1 MDDTTRYELR
11 LSLLWRAVF
20 IGAAIM
26 SFGLVIDAFETGDAF
41 AIGAS
46 LAFFGFGG
54 LVMLKVMLR
63 NSGVIEL
70 RDDGLL
76 IDCYLTTGFV
86 PWSDL
91 ESARA
96 VRAMGVPYLG
106 LSTRDADAY
115 IRSREQLSELRHDGD
130 RVLAI
135 GFMRIMMGLLQVL
148 PPAKTF
154 CNLLISVLGFAPL
167 PKQFDEAGFMEWN
180 KGSYGSQLLI
190 HKMWLPQFDQL
201 LADLQS
207 RISTMAESVSAGSF
221 QTRFLDESSLPTSA
235 GPQGKPGLETS
246 SAARVRVA
254 AGPQVAPA
262 TPQLLSTSHRLDPAT
277 PAISGSN
284 LKPCPM
290 CAERVQPEA
299 RICRFCRYSFD
310 EQRFLPA
317 AS

>member
-1 MDDTTRYELR
+1 MDGTKRYELR

-20 IGAAIM
+20 LCAAVM
-26 SFGLVIDAFETGDAF
+26 SLGMVVDAFETGDAF
-41 AIGAS
+41 AIGTS

-54 LVMLKVMLR
+54 IVLLKVMLR

-70 RDDGLL
+70 REDGLL

-86 PWSDL
+86 PWTDL

-106 LSTRDADAY
+106 LSTCDPAAY
-115 IRSREQLSELRHDGD
+115 IRSREQLPDLRHDGD
-130 RVLAI
+130 RVLAV
-135 GFMRIMMGLLQVL
+135 GFMRIMLGLLQIL

-154 CNLLISVLGFAPL
+154 CNLLISVLGYAPL
-167 PKQFDEAGFMEWN
+167 PKKFDEAGFMEWN
-180 KGSYGSQLLI
+180 YDSYGSQLLI

-201 LADLQS
+201 LADLHS
-207 RISTMAESVSAGSF
+207 RI
-221 QTRFLDESSLPTSA
+221 
-235 GPQGKPGLETS
+235 
-246 SAARVRVA
+246 AAA
-254 AGPQVAPA
+254 PQVTTTA
-262 TPQLLSTSHRLDPAT
+262 THLLSTGHRLDPAT
-277 PAISGSN
+277 PAIGGSY
-284 LKPCPM
+284 LKTCLM

>member
-1 MDDTTRYELR
+1 MDENKRYELR
-11 LSLLWRAVF
+11 LSLLWRMVF
-20 IGAAIM
+20 LGAAIM
-26 SFGLVIDAFETGDAF
+26 ALGMVIDAFETGDAF
-41 AIGAS
+41 AIGTS

-54 LVMLKVMLR
+54 LVLLKVMLR

-70 RDDGLL
+70 QGDGLL
-76 IDCYLTTGFV
+76 IDCYLTTGFI

-106 LSTRDADAY
+106 LSTRDPHAY
-115 IRSREQLSELRHDGD
+115 IRSRGQLPDLRHDGD
-130 RVLAI
+130 RVLAV
-135 GFMRIMMGLLQVL
+135 GFMRIMLGLLQVL

-167 PKQFDEAGFMEWN
+167 PKTFDEAGFMDWS

-190 HKMWLPQFDQL
+190 HKMWLPQFDRL
-201 LADLQS
+201 LSDLQS
-207 RISTMAESVSAGSF
+207 RIATA
-221 QTRFLDESSLPTSA
+221 
-235 GPQGKPGLETS
+235 PQ
-246 SAARVRVA
+246 AATA
-254 AGPQVAPA
+254 A
-262 TPQLLSTSHRLDPAT
+262 PQLLSTGHRLDPET
-277 PAISGSN
+277 TAIGTSN
-284 LKPCPM
+284 LKTCPI
-290 CAERVQPEA
+290 CAERIQPEA